1 MQDMENKNLNKL
13 RKSVGTEVP
22 TLGEETI
29 LAGIAKPRPSLRKR
43 LLIGLS
49 ASAVA
54 ATAIFTVI
62 PTQAPLFDLGG
73 GAGLQASA
81 ETGLDAKM
89 SMWVNYEYVAG
100 AGLSSAAGNGNVYKL
115 NLQGDPE
122 AILEK
127 LAVQFGVEGKVDKQT
142 WDEGK
147 TFTYFYGVKDNYE
160 KANIQLTWS
169 GTGSW
174 YYSDYT
180 NYNEKLNLPAKAE
193 ATKTAQEIFSAT
205 GLIVGADEITITS
218 GEWGMYATAS
228 LKVDGQPTAIEWSVS
243 WAPNGDIVS
252 ASGHNISIENKGNFG
267 TISERDSVKRLGDWR
282 YSGSANSSF
291 YGPVGGGLMMARD
304 GVATS
309 TGTSEPAAE
318 GEGSEPG
325 SEPTEEPAVEPTPEP
340 TEEPTIEPTPEPT
353 PETVVMKLTS
363 AKSALLMIWD
373 TKGGAWLVP
382 GYMLKNS
389 DGWYSPVMALVDGI
403 IKLPKLETGI
413 MPMVKEG

>member
-1 MQDMENKNLNKL
+1 MQDMENKNLTKL

-29 LAGIAKPRPSLRKR
+29 FAGIAKPRPSLRNR
-43 LLIGLS
+43 LLLGLS

-54 ATAIFTVI
+54 ATAIFAVM

-115 NLQGDPE
+115 NLEGDPE
-122 AILEK
+122 AIIEK
-127 LAVQFGVEGKVDKQT
+127 LAGQFEVEGKLDKQT

-147 TFTYFYGVKDNYE
+147 TYTYFYGVKDNYE

-174 YYSDYT
+174 SYSNYA
-180 NYNEKLNLPAKAE
+180 NYNEKMNLPAKAE
-193 ATKTAQEIFSAT
+193 AAKTAQDIFAAT
-205 GLIVGADEITITS
+205 GLNVGADEITITS

-309 TGTSEPAAE
+309 TGTSEPATE
-318 GEGSEPG
+318 GETSEPG
-325 SEPTEEPAVEPTPEP
+325 SEPTEEPVVEPKPEP
-340 TEEPTIEPTPEPT
+340 TEEPTVEPTPEPT
-353 PETVVMKLTS
+353 PEKVIMKLTS

-373 TKGGAWLVP
+373 SKGGAWLVP

-403 IKLPKLETGI
+403 IKLPKLDQGI